1 LLVGLEDGL
10 EVSLGGGATHPWFP
24 VTCMVQSTAT
34 FPDASTAD
42 TVTSVLPAGRSRPA
56 GGDCVSVMAEQSEK
70 TGRWVT
76 SGRRHPCAAT
86 CDWGQTRSSGAVVSS
101 TLESLPLTIKEKE
114 VAKGIAPQ
122 GSSTTVVVAGVT
134 LYVPGS
140 KLVLA

>member
-1 LLVGLEDGL
+1 
-10 EVSLGGGATHPWFP
+10 
-24 VTCMVQSTAT
+24 MVQSTAT

-70 TGRWVT
+70 TGRWET
-76 SGRRHPCAAT
+76 SGRRHPSLAT
-86 CDWGQTRSSGAVVSS
+86 TGDWGQTRSSGAVVSL

-114 VAKGIAPQ
+114 VAKGIAGQ
-122 GSSTTVVVAGVT
+122 GYSTTVVVAGVT
-134 LYVPGS
+134 LYAPGS